1 MEEYTTKTIQ
11 YGACTIIIQR
21 PILTPAERAKR
32 EKQVQANLESTLK
45 DHYIR
50 KERKA

>member
-11 YGACTIIIQR
+11 YGTCTIIIQR

-32 EKQVQANLESTLK
+32 EKQVRVNLENTLK
-45 DHYIR
+45 DYYIR